1 MAPSSL
7 IALLVALA
15 AVSALQQP
23 SAEAIR
29 IPPMIACTPDLPKF
43 IPCYEP
49 QPLRGP
55 PAECWT
61 PLSKLKPCA
70 GFLTA
75 NSSVS
80 SALGA
85 CCDGFQDV
93 VDYAAICFCHYSNGD
108 IGKIIPGTL
117 NSTRLFGLSTACGS
131 VARLEAFIDCDSKF
145 DHIPPM
151 TPPSPPP
158 SSLSLPPAS

>member
-7 IALLVALA
+7 VALLVALA
-15 AVSALQQP
+15 FVSALQQP

-29 IPPMIACTPDLPKF
+29 IPPVVACTPGLPKF

-49 QPLRGP
+49 KPLRGP

-61 PLSKLKPCA
+61 PLSKLAPCA

-75 NSSVS
+75 SDSSVS
-80 SALGA
+80 SA
-85 CCDGFQDV
+85 CCDGFKYM

-108 IGKIIPGTL
+108 IGKIVPGTL
-117 NSTRLFGLSTACGS
+117 NSTRLFGLSGACGS
-131 VARLEAFIDCDSKF
+131 VVRLEAFTDCDSKF
-145 DHIPPM
+145 DYVPPM

-158 SSLSLPPAS
+158 SSSLPPAA